1 MSTAGAGVSRRNH
14 KLEGRSN
21 YFSYVPDPS
30 KANIAERKLERV
42 WFYHKN
48 KELADKRANEEAAAF
63 IKEWGGARGRMEAEI

>member
-1 MSTAGAGVSRRNH
+1 MRASMIMKNYGHDVTAILEKTRLTCLHSEPNYGV
-14 KLEGRSN
+14 L
-21 YFSYVPDPS
+21 
-30 KANIAERKLERV
+30 